1 MTWLENRW
9 LTEHASS
16 PQEAADLLTVVD
28 RDLADS
34 EIEGLSAD
42 RRLEIAYNAAL
53 QLAILALA
61 AEGYRAA
68 RDRAHMYPILS
79 LEYTVGVE
87 PSIVDTLDAVRR
99 KRHKTNYERAGT
111 ASHSE
116 AEEVRELASDLRQQV
131 LDWLQAQHPELLGA
145 SKRRG

>member
-1 MTWLENRW
+1 MSLTTWLENRW
-9 LTEHASS
+9 LVEHESS
-16 PQEAADLLTVVD
+16 PQEAAGLLAVVD
-28 RDLADS
+28 RDLADA

-68 RDRAHMYPILS
+68 RDKSHMYSILS
-79 LEYTVGVE
+79 LQYTVGVE
-87 PSIVDTLDAVRR
+87 PSIVDNLDAVRR

-111 ASHSE
+111 VSHSE
-116 AEEVRELASDLRQQV
+116 AEEVRELASDLRERV
-131 LDWLQAQHPELLGA
+131 LSWLRAEHPEL
-145 SKRRG
+145 R